1 MNRVKPTPLKLSI
14 LVPAYNEDERIIDNL
29 KETCRI
35 FKEAGWKF
43 EVIVIDDGSR
53 DQTLTRL
60 KKAARQYPQIRVK
73 RHFRNMGKGRALK
86 FGSRFARG
94 EYTAFLDADLELHP
108 RQILDF
114 FKILE
119 KTKADVVVGSK
130 WHPDSAMNYPP
141 ARGVISR
148 LYYFG
153 VKLLFRL
160 PIRDTQTGLKLFK
173 TRVLKEI
180 FPAVL
185 VKKYAFDLE
194 ILVNVKRLGYRMV
207 EAPVEVLFRRH
218 KLGRI
223 GWKDLYKTF
232 LDTLAI
238 FYRLYILR
246 YYDRKIRR
254 HHR

>member
-1 MNRVKPTPLKLSI
+1 MKPSPTKLSI
-14 LVPAYNEDERIIDNL
+14 LVPAYNEDARIIDNL

-35 FKEAGWKF
+35 FKETGWKF
-43 EVIVIDDGSR
+43 EVIVIDDGSH

-60 KKAARQYPQIRVK
+60 KKVERQYPQVKVK
-73 RHFRNMGKGRALK
+73 RHFKNLGKGRALK
-86 FGSRFARG
+86 FGARFARG
-94 EYTAFLDADLELHP
+94 AYIAFLDADLELHP

-114 FKILE
+114 FEIMD
-119 KTKADVVVGSK
+119 KTGADVVVGSK
-130 WHPDSAMNYPP
+130 WHPDSVMNYPP

-148 LYYFG
+148 LYYLG
-153 VKLLFRL
+153 VKLLFNL

-180 FPAVL
+180 FPLVL

-207 EAPVEVLFRRH
+207 EAPVEVLFRRN

-223 GWKDLYKTF
+223 GWMDLYKTF
-232 LDTLAI
+232 MDTLAI
-238 FYRLYILR
+238 FYRLNILK
-246 YYDRKIRR
+246 YYDRRIRR
-254 HHR
+254 QR

>member
-1 MNRVKPTPLKLSI
+1 MKSYPVKLSI

-35 FKEAGWKF
+35 FQEAAWKF
-43 EVIVIDDGSR
+43 EIIVIDDGSR
-53 DQTLTRL
+53 DQTLVHL
-60 KKAARQYPQIRVK
+60 KKVARQYPQIQVK
-73 RHFRNMGKGRALK
+73 RHFKNMGKGRALK
-86 FGSRFARG
+86 FGTRFARG
-94 EYTAFLDADLELHP
+94 EFIAFLDADLELHP

-114 FKILE
+114 FKIME
-119 KTKADVVVGSK
+119 KTGADVVIGSK

-141 ARGVISR
+141 ARGIISR
-148 LYYFG
+148 LYYLG
-153 VKLLFRL
+153 VKLLFNL

-173 TRVLKEI
+173 SYVLKEI

-207 EAPVEVLFRRH
+207 EAPVEVLFRRN

-238 FYRLYILR
+238 FYRLNILK
-246 YYDRKIRR
+246 YYDRRIHR
-254 HHR
+254 HHRL